1 MDTQLEA
8 LYPERPRLKPPLRQ
22 RLKARVAAT
31 YRYDTLF
38 WQVSL
43 FGLWAVVL
51 AAFTLTALGLP
62 TGFGTAADVLMFTAG
77 GTIAMAVCA
86 NAIALL
92 LAIAGLPMPRLY
104 VGAWLF
110 TAGAVLTIF
119 RYAGARWDV
128 STAVA
133 LFAACAGTLAGFTA
147 GFLAKPRLRTRR
159 RLAMSLLPA
168 AACAVLFYLP
178 LHTSGSKPAEEPA
191 VETAAGSSAVIKVAN
206 PGLPGAA
213 AYHYFTYGSGNDRH
227 RDEFGKEA
235 EFLSDSVDASAY
247 ISKWSKA
254 RTSFWGFDQ
263 KALPI
268 NGRVWMPEGS
278 GPFPLILLVHGNHLM
293 EDFSD
298 EGYAYLGEL
307 LASRGFIAVSVDE
320 NFLNYSA
327 WTGIPDNDMKV
338 RAWLLLKHLQQIE
351 QFADLSG
358 TPFYNKVDFNRIG
371 LVGHSR
377 GGQAVAMAADPL
389 RWFQRGDSLE
399 DIDKFH
405 IVSVAAIAPTDK
417 LVDNNQAR
425 LSNVNYFSLQ
435 GAQDGDVSDFYGD
448 RQYNRA
454 TFDKGASTFKAT
466 LYVEGAN
473 HSQFNTS
480 WGHYDSSLP
489 TGILLSR
496 SRIMDEDSQRQI
508 AKVYVSAFMEAT
520 LHGQSEYTKLFQDY
534 RSGLDWLPDTSYFN
548 RYEDGHFTVLADYE
562 EDNDPHTIRG
572 GGTAEARNVQ
582 VVEEQAKDRDNAAKK
597 ERGAVLEW
605 PKQTQE
611 PAQTNGQTRTQG
623 QTPKQSQTPVQAE
636 TPTYGQT
643 LAPASSE
650 SIPANEE
657 PSYTLHL
664 RSAGNSSRFIY
675 ALSHAAGLSFSMVNL
690 NYQIQAADSP
700 DISLELADADGERV
714 KLPLTDF
721 MPVKPLPV
729 SKFTINSWLD
739 NKFEGGKYKE
749 ATEAVFQ
756 TYRIDFKPFVDQN
769 PAFNPGKLVSIAFY
783 LGEGPG
789 KVMLSTIGLY
799 LK

>member
-1 MDTQLEA
+1 MNIQIEA
-8 LYPERPRLKPPLRQ
+8 LSPERLQVKPPLRQ
-22 RLKARVAAT
+22 RMKARMAAT

-77 GTIAMAVCA
+77 GTIAMALCA

-92 LAIAGLPMPRLY
+92 LAIAGLPLPRLY
-104 VGAWLF
+104 LGAWLF

-168 AACAVLFYLP
+168 AACAVLLYLP
-178 LHTSGSKPAEEPA
+178 LLHTSGSKPAEPDA
-191 VETAAGSSAVIKVAN
+191 VETAADGSAVIQAAN
-206 PGLPGAA
+206 PGLPGPA
-213 AYHYFTYGSGNDRH
+213 AYRYFTYGSGNDRH
-227 RDEFGKEA
+227 RDEYGQDA
-235 EFLSDSVDASAY
+235 GLLSGSVDASAF

-254 RTSFWGFDQ
+254 RTSFWGFDPQ
-263 KALPI
+263 ALPV

-278 GPFPLILLVHGNHLM
+278 GPFPLVLLVHGNHLM

-338 RAWLLLKHLQQIE
+338 RAWLLLKHLQQID
-351 QFADLSG
+351 QFAADSS
-358 TPFYNKVDFNRIG
+358 TPFYNKVDFDRIG

-389 RWFQRGDSLE
+389 RWFQRGDSLGN
-399 DIDKFH
+399 IDKFH
-405 IVSVAAIAPTDK
+405 IVSVAALAPTDK

-448 RQYNRA
+448 RQYSRA
-454 TFDKGASTFKAT
+454 TFDKGSSKFKAT
-466 LYVEGAN
+466 LYVDGAN

-480 WGHYDSSLP
+480 WGHYDASFP
-489 TGILLSR
+489 NGILLSR

-534 RSGLDWLPDTSYFN
+534 RNGLSWLPDTAYFN
-548 RYEDGHFTVLADYE
+548 RYQDGRFTVLADYQ
-562 EDNDPHTIRG
+562 EDRDKNTIRG
-572 GGTAEARNVQ
+572 GGTAEAYQVQ
-582 VVEEQAKDRDNAAKK
+582 LDEEQAKDRDNSTKN

-605 PKQTQE
+605 PKAAQTQATE
-611 PAQTNGQTRTQG
+611 
-623 QTPKQSQTPVQAE
+623 QTPRQATGQAKAPEQADSPDSSGPVS
-636 TPTYGQT
+636 G
-643 LAPASSE
+643 
-650 SIPANEE
+650 E

-664 RSAGNSSRFIY
+664 RSAGNSSQFIY
-675 ALSHAAGLSFSMVNL
+675 ALSHSSGLSFSMANL
-690 NYQIQAADSP
+690 NYQLQDTQTDTP
-700 DISLELADADGERV
+700 DISLELVDANGEKAR
-714 KLPLTDF
+714 LPLADF
-721 MPVKPLPV
+721 MPVIPLPV
-729 SKFTINSWLD
+729 SKFTINPWLND
-739 NKFEGGKYKE
+739 KIEGGKYKE
-749 ATEAVFQ
+749 ATEPVFQ
-756 TYRIDFKPFVDQN
+756 TYRVDFTPFAAQN
-769 PAFNPGKLVSIAFY
+769 PAFVPGQLVSIAFIF
-783 LGEGPG
+783 GEEPG

-799 LK
+799 LD